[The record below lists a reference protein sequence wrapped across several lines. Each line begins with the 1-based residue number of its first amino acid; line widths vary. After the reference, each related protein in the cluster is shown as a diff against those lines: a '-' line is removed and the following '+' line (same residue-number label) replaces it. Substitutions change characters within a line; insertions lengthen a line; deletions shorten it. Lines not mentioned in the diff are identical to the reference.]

1 MEKIGSWLALR
12 RYNWVDAFAFAFV
25 SKAISDGNI
34 FYGMVLSFPLVMLSF
49 HLEARYRR

>member
-12 RYNWVDAFAFAFV
+12 RYNWVDAFAFSYSSICF
-25 SKAISDGNI
+25 STGNLLK
-34 FYGMVLSFPLVMLSF
+34 GLVLLVPLFMLSF